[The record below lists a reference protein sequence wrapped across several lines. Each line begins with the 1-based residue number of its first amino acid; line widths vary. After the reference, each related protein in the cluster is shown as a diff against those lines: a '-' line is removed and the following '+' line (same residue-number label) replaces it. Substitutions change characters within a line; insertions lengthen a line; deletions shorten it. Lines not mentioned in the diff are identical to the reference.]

1 VGDSTGSGE
10 VPERKSHRS
19 LIDLVEYSVVNT
31 FEACYLV
38 VYITM
43 MGISVELLILRLS
56 RIGGCWFLYKLTHS

>member
-1 VGDSTGSGE
+1 VWLTA
-10 VPERKSHRS
+10 
-19 LIDLVEYSVVNT
+19 

-56 RIGGCWFLYKLTHS
+56 RIGGVGSCINSRIVNATTDDEVHDAM